1 MAPSKSQTRLAAAI
15 NAAAIPR
22 KLGGAVGA
30 GEPGAPQPR
39 SAARSA
45 SRSTDYDEGATLPA
59 PLFSHDRVLDTEAQI
74 RRIDALLEEV
84 GSKDV
89 QGVARLVSTRR
100 GLVSD
105 LHAELERRN
114 AADVSVSSGALEA
127 GLAEALAE
135 MDADSLRRVLAAVAA
150 RAGVELSAWV
160 AHVAA

>member
-1 MAPSKSQTRLAAAI
+1 
-15 NAAAIPR
+15 
-22 KLGGAVGA
+22 
-30 GEPGAPQPR
+30 
-39 SAARSA
+39 
-45 SRSTDYDEGATLPA
+45 
-59 PLFSHDRVLDTEAQI
+59 LFSHDRVLDTEAQI